1 MTSPLMILLII
12 ITLIALF
19 IPVYVYI
26 GYPLLLMI
34 LDRLIKVKAI
44 DIAEITPTVS
54 LIVSCY
60 NEVDVIE
67 QKIINCMAID
77 YPQHQLE
84 ILFVSDGSDDGTD
97 EIIKQYCNERIKL
110 IRQEGRLGKTMG
122 LNVAL
127 AEASGEIVVFSDAN
141 AMYKENAL
149 KMLVRNFNDAAV
161 GYVVGAAIYKDEEE
175 STAGSS
181 ENIYWKYEIFIKQ
194 IESKLH
200 SVVGGDG
207 AIYAIRKSLY
217 VPLDQEDINDFVNP
231 LQIIAKGYRGIF
243 DAEAICYEQT
253 AGDFDKEGSRKQRI
267 VNRSFTGL
275 MKNKT
280 VLNPFKYGFYSL
292 ELLSHK
298 LLRWLIPFF
307 ILVAAAGI
315 IVLAQMQVAVF
326 QWALLLGILFT
337 WSVLLGKLLKDWS
350 GCPSI
355 VLIPYYFYLVNI
367 NSLKGILQSLRGKVQ
382 ITWSTPREQA
392 AAKTG
397 LNLAIML
404 IFVPLVLLTG
414 WLFSA
419 TLQALL

>member
-1 MTSPLMILLII
+1 MMSLLTI

-26 GYPLLLMI
+26 GYPVLLMV
-34 LDRLIKVKAI
+34 LDKLIKGKTI
-44 DIAEITPTVS
+44 DIADITPTVS

-67 QKIINCMAID
+67 QKIKNCMTID

-97 EIIKQYCNERIKL
+97 ELIKQYSNERIKL

-122 LNVAL
+122 LNLAL

-149 KMLVRNFNDAAV
+149 KMLVRNFNDASV

-181 ENIYWKYEIFIKQ
+181 ENIYWQYEIFIKQ

-217 VPLDQEDINDFVNP
+217 E
-231 LQIIAKGYRGIF
+231 
-243 DAEAICYEQT
+243 T
-253 AGDFDKEGSRKQRI
+253 AG
-267 VNRSFTGL
+267 
-275 MKNKT
+275 
-280 VLNPFKYGFYSL
+280 
-292 ELLSHK
+292 
-298 LLRWLIPFF
+298 
-307 ILVAAAGI
+307 
-315 IVLAQMQVAVF
+315 
-326 QWALLLGILFT
+326 
-337 WSVLLGKLLKDWS
+337 S
-350 GCPSI
+350 GG
-355 VLIPYYFYLVNI
+355 Y
-367 NSLKGILQSLRGKVQ
+367 Q
-382 ITWSTPREQA
+382 
-392 AAKTG
+392 
-397 LNLAIML
+397 
-404 IFVPLVLLTG
+404 
-414 WLFSA
+414 
-419 TLQALL
+419 

>member
-1 MTSPLMILLII
+1 MTSLLIT

-19 IPVYVYI
+19 IPVYVYL
-26 GYPLLLMI
+26 GYPVLLMV
-34 LDRLIKVKAI
+34 LDSLIKGRAI
-44 DIAEITPTVS
+44 DRADITPTVS

-67 QKIINCMAID
+67 QKINNSLAID
-77 YPQHQLE
+77 YPQEQLE

-97 EIIKQYCNERIKL
+97 ELIKQYCNERIKL

-122 LNVAL
+122 LNLAL

-141 AMYKENAL
+141 AMYKEDAL
-149 KMLVRNFNDAAV
+149 KMLVRNFHDTNV

-207 AIYAIRKSLY
+207 AIYAIRRSLY
-217 VPLDQEDINDFVNP
+217 EPLEQQDINDFVNP

-243 DAEAICYEQT
+243 DVEAICYEQT
-253 AGDFDKEGSRKQRI
+253 AGDFDKEGKRKQRI

-307 ILVAAAGI
+307 ILVAATGI
-315 IVLAQMQVAVF
+315 IILAQMEIVMF

-355 VLIPYYFYLVNI
+355 LLIPYYFYLVNL
-367 NSLKGILQSLRGKVQ
+367 NSMKGILQSLRGKVQ
-382 ITWSTPREQA
+382 VTWSTPREQA
-392 AAKTG
+392 MTKTG
-397 LNLAIML
+397 LNLGVML
-404 IFVPLVLLTG
+404 IFIPLIILTS
-414 WLFSA
+414 WLFSV

>member
-1 MTSPLMILLII
+1 MISLLII
-12 ITLIALF
+12 ITLIALI
-19 IPVYVYI
+19 IPVYVYM
-26 GYPLLLMI
+26 GYPVLLMM
-34 LDRLIKVKAI
+34 LDKLLKGKPVHR
-44 DIAEITPTVS
+44 AEITPTVS

-60 NEVDVIE
+60 NEADVIE
-67 QKIINCMAID
+67 QKIRNCLALD

-97 EIIKQYCNERIKL
+97 EIIKQYCNERIIL

-122 LNVAL
+122 LNL
-127 AEASGEIVVFSDAN
+127 AMAKASGEIVVFSDAN
-141 AMYKENAL
+141 AMYQGNAL
-149 KMLVRNFNDAAV
+149 KMLVRNFHDAAV

-207 AIYAIRKSLY
+207 AIYAIRKVLY
-217 VPLDQEDINDFVNP
+217 EPLDQQDINDFVNP

-253 AGDFDKEGSRKQRI
+253 AGDFDKEGKRKQRI

-280 VLNPFKYGFYSL
+280 VLNPFKYGFYTL
-292 ELLSHK
+292 ELFSHK

-307 ILVAAAGI
+307 LLIAAVGI
-315 IVLAQMQVAVF
+315 TVLAQMQVVMF
-326 QWALLLGILFT
+326 QWVLLIGIVFT
-337 WSVLLGKLLKDWS
+337 WSVLLGKLLKDWA
-350 GCPSI
+350 GCPS
-355 VLIPYYFYLVNI
+355 VLLIPYYFYLVNL
-367 NSLKGILQSLRGKVQ
+367 NSLKGILQS
-382 ITWSTPREQA
+382 
-392 AAKTG
+392 
-397 LNLAIML
+397 
-404 IFVPLVLLTG
+404 
-414 WLFSA
+414 
-419 TLQALL
+419 